1 MYRITYDEKEKIY
14 RIHIFATDG
23 NESHWPSTQDGPF
36 ENITRPKQKTLE
48 MWLKKLGDSVAKLLE
63 LDMTRKTYALAAF
76 PPGYNLF
83 TKTRRKSGDPTDP
96 TKVRS
101 DAYLYGRP
109 NVIYRSPNE
118 FVAHAYWLLQPLSAS
133 KVCECIYCGPKTG
146 HREPQKVVNREVL
159 GLKDPER
166 KSGSKWGKIAARLR
180 RDGKLLPVPDKSIV
194 ERSKTFQEGR
204 TIPNLSKSLSKDR
217 EKDLRVA
224 EGMFR
229 ELELVWV
236 RLGERIG
243 SENKSEDDA
252 EELAIT
258 HWPAVVF
265 KKTSKLRSSAGIWKS
280 EYSVRLLAADNDVE
294 VEEDSLLP
302 WLAHPPNNKLFE
314 LELRT
319 PKGIAAIWD
328 EKQQKDVRTSINDIG
343 DVYTAVT
350 PYALA
355 LQTGA
360 HIIRCFLMFDRYKLS
375 RQDMISRSAATSEQ
389 KAQMDE
395 ALKFQYYQGMFWG
408 AEKIWSGELVRL
420 LAREEDLPLE
430 FSAQIRPG
438 SFKSFFLKI
447 HCFFVGAESSAR
459 VAGELFGLRKI
470 TSSAST
476 PSPVA
481 DISPAKGYFFQPLS
495 PPGGQHIFDIEYLA
509 GRYYIPSP
517 SFTVEEIESS
527 LPPTGIDGAAG
538 QLSRVATLAG
548 FHPGT
553 SLFMKSSSW
562 LQPRRQHVVEAEKK
576 AQAEMLEYI
585 RTPMEDNVQVD
596 AVVDDTQVPV
606 RSSIEGT
613 FMVGGLIA
621 SAHAS
626 EQEVTLIRTP

>member
-1 MYRITYDEKEKIY
+1 MYRIIYDEKEKIY
-14 RIHIFATDG
+14 RIQIFATDG

-63 LDMTRKTYALAAF
+63 LDMNRKTYALAAF

-146 HREPQKVVNREVL
+146 HRESQKVVNREVL
-159 GLKDPER
+159 GLKDPQR
-166 KSGSKWGKIAARLR
+166 KSGSKWGKIAPWLR
-180 RDGKLLPVPDKSIV
+180 RDGKLLPAPDKSIV

-204 TIPNLSKSLSKDR
+204 TVPNLSKSLSKDR
-217 EKDLRVA
+217 EKDLRAA

-236 RLGERIG
+236 RLEKRIG

-265 KKTSKLRSSAGIWKS
+265 KKTSKLRGSAGIWKS
-280 EYSVRLLAADNDVE
+280 EYSM
-294 VEEDSLLP
+294 
-302 WLAHPPNNKLFE
+302 LAHPPNNKLFE

-328 EKQQKDVRTSINDIG
+328 EKQQQGARVSIKDIG

-360 HIIRCFLMFDRYKLS
+360 HIISCFLMFDRYKLS

-389 KAQMDE
+389 RARMNE
-395 ALKFQYYQGMFWG
+395 ALKFQYYQGLFWG

-447 HCFFVGAESSAR
+447 HCFFVEAESSAQ

-470 TSSAST
+470 TSSAPM

-481 DISPAKGYFFQPLS
+481 NIFPTKGYFFQPLS
-495 PPGGQHIFDIEYLA
+495 PSGGQHIFDIEYLA

-517 SFTVEEIESS
+517 SFKVEEIESS
-527 LPPTGIDGAAG
+527 LPPTGNDGVAG

-562 LQPRRQHVVEAEKK
+562 LQPRRQQIVEAEKK

-585 RTPMEDNVQVD
+585 RTPTDDNVQVD

-606 RSSIEGT
+606 RSSIGT
-613 FMVGGLIA
+613 FV
-621 SAHAS
+621 
-626 EQEVTLIRTP
+626 